1 MSKSQQ
7 SRTLEDKQYDHKI
20 GFDEASKYMLGRKA
34 RMVTFYKNGDT
45 WSSGSKISI
54 QPGKDFKNLSN
65 LCDYLTQK
73 TNLPQGVRYIYTM
86 DGKRIKDLKELEDGK
101 SYVVSSTKH
110 FQNLPYGQEKRLK
123 TAAPVKNFA
132 PIGYREDDL
141 KLLRPVK
148 PEDKIHSRGTPYRGS
163 GSHSLPGEQDSRII
177 RIINNNEQGVQSR
190 ILLNLRT
197 VQPFEK
203 VVEDLG
209 ETVKLKHASRMLTS
223 WQQEV
228 RSFSQ
233 LKHELKDEDTFYLDN
248 GKSGIDRNHSNSVN
262 KHRKRRS
269 NSAPRDIDWRNG
281 GGSSNNYNYDY
292 SRRDYK

>member
-1 MSKSQQ
+1 MSNSQQ
-7 SRTLEDKQYDHKI
+7 SRILDELYDHKI
-20 GFDEASKYMLGRKA
+20 GFDQSSILVGKKA

-54 QPGKDFKNLSN
+54 QPGKDFKSLNNLY
-65 LCDYLTQK
+65 DYLTQK
-73 TNLPQGVRYIYTM
+73 TNLPQGVRYIYTL
-86 DGKRIKDLKELEDGK
+86 DGSRIKDLRELEDGK

-110 FQNLPYGQEKRLK
+110 FQNVPYGQEKRLR
-123 TAAPVKNFA
+123 TAAPVKSFA
-132 PIGYREDDL
+132 PVGFREDDL

-148 PEDKIHSRGTPYRGS
+148 PEDKIHSKNTPYRGS

-177 RIINNNEQGVQSR
+177 RVINNKEQGVQSR

-209 ETVKLKHASRMLTS
+209 ETVKLKNASKMLTS

-233 LKHELKDEDTFYLDN
+233 LKHELKEEDTFFLDD
-248 GKSGIDRNHSNSVN
+248 GKSGIARNQSNFAY
-262 KHRKRRS
+262 KYRKRRS
-269 NSAPRDIDWRNG
+269 NSAPRNIEWENG
-281 GGSSNNYNYDY
+281 G
-292 SRRDYK
+292 RMTHKVHF